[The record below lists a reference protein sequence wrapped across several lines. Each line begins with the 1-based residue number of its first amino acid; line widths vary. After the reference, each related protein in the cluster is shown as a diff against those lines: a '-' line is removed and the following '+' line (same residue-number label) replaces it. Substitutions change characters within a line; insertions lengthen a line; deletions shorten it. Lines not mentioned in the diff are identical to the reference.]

1 MMPDA
6 DKLAESP
13 VLQVLSR
20 ISMLLMPVLLAAVVF
35 FGKAWVEDRFS
46 GLRSDVDSL
55 QAEMPL
61 AKERIKV
68 VETTIERGRQDR
80 EQFQDQTTDMLNRML
95 SVQTEMMRELSALR
109 ATVEERERQQQ
120 MDRRGR

>member
-6 DKLAESP
+6 ENLAESAT
-13 VLQVLSR
+13 LRVLSR
-20 ISMLLMPVLLAAVVF
+20 LSMLLTPFLLAGLVY

-80 EQFQDQTTDMLNRML
+80 EEFQRETTDTLRRIVV
-95 SVQTEMMRELSALR
+95 VQTEMMKELSALR

-120 MDRRGR
+120 FDRRGR

>member
-1 MMPDA
+1 MTTTQ
-6 DKLAESP
+6 KLDESYT
-13 VLQVLSR
+13 LRVLSR
-20 ISMLLMPVLLAAVVF
+20 LSMLVTPFLLAGLIY
-35 FGKAWVEDRFS
+35 FGKAWVEDRFA

-80 EQFQDQTTDMLNRML
+80 EQFQDQTTDVLNRML

-109 ATVEERERQQQ
+109 ATVDERERQQQ
-120 MDRRGR
+120 FDRRGR

>member
-6 DKLAESP
+6 DKLAESAT
-13 VLQVLSR
+13 LQVLSR
-20 ISMLLMPVLLAAVVF
+20 LSMLLTPVLLAAVVY
-35 FGKAWVEDRFS
+35 FGKAWVEERFT

-80 EQFQDQTTDMLNRML
+80 EEFQRESTVKLDRML

-109 ATVEERERQQQ
+109 ATVDERERQQQ
-120 MDRRGR
+120 FDRRGR

>member
-20 ISMLLMPVLLAAVVF
+20 LSMLLTPVLLAAVVF

>member
-1 MMPDA
+1 MPDA

-13 VLQVLSR
+13 TLQVLSR
-20 ISMLLMPVLLAAVVF
+20 LSMLLTPVLLAAVVF
-35 FGKAWVEDRFS
+35 FGKAWVEDRFA

-80 EQFQDQTTDMLNRML
+80 EEFQDQTTDMLNRML

>member
-1 MMPDA
+1 MPDA

-13 VLQVLSR
+13 TLQVLSR
-20 ISMLLMPVLLAAVVF
+20 LSMLLTPVLLAAVVF

-80 EQFQDQTTDMLNRML
+80 EEFQDQTTDMLNRML

>member
-6 DKLAESP
+6 DKLAESAT
-13 VLQVLSR
+13 LQVLSR
-20 ISMLLMPVLLAAVVF
+20 LSMLLTPVLLAAVVY

-80 EQFQDQTTDMLNRML
+80 EEFQRETTDTLRRIVV
-95 SVQTEMMRELSALR
+95 VQTEMMKELSALR

-120 MDRRGR
+120 FDRRGR

>member
-1 MMPDA
+1 MPDA
-6 DKLAESP
+6 DKLAESAT
-13 VLQVLSR
+13 LQVLSR
-20 ISMLLMPVLLAAVVF
+20 ISMLLTPVLLAAVVY
-35 FGKAWVEDRFS
+35 FGKAWVEERFT

-61 AKERIKV
+61 AKERLSL

>member
-6 DKLAESP
+6 DKLAESAT
-13 VLQVLSR
+13 LQVLSR
-20 ISMLLMPVLLAAVVF
+20 LSMLLTPVLLAAVVY
-35 FGKAWVEDRFS
+35 FGKAWVEERFT

-80 EQFQDQTTDMLNRML
+80 EEFQRESSVKLDRML

-109 ATVEERERQQQ
+109 ATVDERERQQQ
-120 MDRRGR
+120 FDRRGR

>member
-6 DKLAESP
+6 DKLAESAT
-13 VLQVLSR
+13 LQVLSR
-20 ISMLLMPVLLAAVVF
+20 LSMLLTPVLLAAVVY
-35 FGKAWVEDRFS
+35 FGKAWVEERFT

-80 EQFQDQTTDMLNRML
+80 EEFQRESTAKLDRML

-120 MDRRGR
+120 FDRRGR